1 MKRKGYKDVQEQIE
15 ANKRY
20 LDSNPDA
27 KIKANRS
34 RLKSTCYRFVRDFA
48 TTKELKNIKELIVT
62 REETMEK
69 MTKEKWEQV
78 AKTIKGKTY
87 KGYWQEEI
95 EKICDSENPIKFGYI
110 ENLPFYEG
118 SRFVECYEEEG
129 EAGYLVLELTFNRSK
144 DEDEVTIVD
153 AWYRGEEELKILK
166 NLYEEWRNNTEEA
179 LRDYATEDGFILRDR
194 GSVDSAEGC
203 VLDDFNDFLD
213 ANNNKPVTREEM
225 EELEGEYN
233 WEHNCTCNVKLRLTK
248 ELLECKTYIKEDGD
262 YKVEIEKYKIV
273 ENNETTIDRED
284 VGFIDEDDLQELRNL
299 VEDRTEVLDG
309 DFVKKVNILDKEND
323 IIRVYYPALRD

>member
-20 LDSNPDA
+20 LENNPDA
-27 KIKANRS
+27 KTKANRS

-48 TTKELKNIKELIVT
+48 TIKELKNIKELIVT
-62 REETMEK
+62 REETMKK
-69 MTKEKWEQV
+69 MTKEKWEMI
-78 AKTIKGKTY
+78 AKAIKGKTY

-95 EKICDSENPIKFGYI
+95 EKICDSENPIEFGNI
-110 ENLPFYEG
+110 GNN
-118 SRFVECYEEEG
+118 VVVQCYEEEG
-129 EAGYLVLELTFNRSK
+129 DAGYLLLEIMFNGNDDMK
-144 DEDEVTIVD
+144 DVTIVD

-179 LRDYATEDGFILRDR
+179 LRDCATEDGFIPKDR

-203 VLDDFNDFLD
+203 VLDDFNECIRSEGYKF
-213 ANNNKPVTREEM
+213 VTMEEM

-248 ELLECKTYIKEDGD
+248 ELLECKSYIKEDGD
-262 YKVEIEKYKIV
+262 YKVEIENYKVVDKV
-273 ENNETTIDRED
+273 EHTIDTEH
-284 VGFIDEDDLQELRNL
+284 VGFINEDDLQELRNL
-299 VEDRTEVLDG
+299 VEDRSEVLDG
-309 DFVKKVNILDKEND
+309 DFVKKVNILDEEND
-323 IIRVYYPALRD
+323 II

>member
-1 MKRKGYKDVQEQIE
+1 MKRKGYKNIQEQIK
-15 ANKRY
+15 ANERY
-20 LDSNPDA
+20 LENNPDA
-27 KIKANRS
+27 KAKANRS

-48 TTKELKNIKELIVT
+48 TIKELKEINNLTVK
-62 REETMEK
+62 REETMKK

-87 KGYWQEEI
+87 GDYWQEEI
-95 EKICDSENPIKFGYI
+95 EKLCDSENPIEFGYI

-129 EAGYLVLELTFNRSK
+129 EAGYLVLELMFNK
-144 DEDEVTIVD
+144 NEEDVTVVD

-179 LRDYATEDGFILRDR
+179 LRDCATEDGFIPRDR

-233 WEHNCTCNVKLRLTK
+233 WKHNCSCVVKLRLTK
-248 ELLECKTYIKEDGD
+248 ELLECKNYIKEDGD
-262 YKVEIEKYKIV
+262 YKVEIENYKIV
-273 ENNETTIDRED
+273 ENSESTIDTEH
-284 VGFIDEDDLQELRNL
+284 VGYINEDDLQELRNL
-299 VEDRTEVLDG
+299 VEDRCEILNG
-309 DFVKKVNILDKEND
+309 DFVKKVNLLDEEND